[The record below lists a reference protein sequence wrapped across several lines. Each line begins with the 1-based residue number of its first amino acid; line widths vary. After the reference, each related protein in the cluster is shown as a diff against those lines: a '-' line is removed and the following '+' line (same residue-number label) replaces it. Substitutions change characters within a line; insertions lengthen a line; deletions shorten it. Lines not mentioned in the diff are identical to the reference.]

1 MSALRQ
7 ALAGYLELR
16 RDLGFKLERDET
28 RLHCFLAFLESEKS
42 PRITSQLA
50 LQFATRVESR
60 SPLTMAGDL
69 RAIRGFARYMIG
81 VDSDTE
87 VPPPGL
93 LGRCRNRFKPHIYS
107 AEEIRRL
114 LEAARNH
121 PSSGKFALKPAS
133 LYCLLGLLAATGMR
147 LGEALNLRSEDI
159 DWSEC
164 LLRIQKAKFLKSR
177 LVPLQRSTLGQ
188 LQIYAKRRD
197 KFFAERP
204 LPPGS
209 RFFVTSRGS
218 PYSYTYVNMQFRDLS
233 RSIGLRVS
241 GQRRGP
247 RIHDLRHR
255 FAVTTLL
262 RWCHSGKQID
272 RLLPVLSTY
281 LGHRNVTGTY
291 RYLSWTPELME
302 AAGKRLEVRW
312 QGGRS

>member
-7 ALAGYLELR
+7 ALSDYLELR
-16 RDLGFKLERDET
+16 RTLGFKLEREEA
-28 RLHCFLAFLESEKS
+28 RLDYFLAFLEREKS

-50 LQFATRVESR
+50 LRFATRAESR

-69 RAIRGFARYMIG
+69 RAIRGFARYMIA

-87 VPPPGL
+87 VPPTGL
-93 LGRCRNRFKPHIYS
+93 LGRCRNRFKPYIYS

-121 PSSGKFALKPAS
+121 PSSERFALKPAS

-147 LGEALNLRSEDI
+147 LSEALHLRPEDI
-159 DWSEC
+159 DWSES

-177 LVPLQRSTLGQ
+177 LVPLQRSTLRQ
-188 LQIYAKRRD
+188 LRIYAKRRD
-197 KFFAERP
+197 EFFAKRSV
-204 LPPGS
+204 PPAAS
-209 RFFVTSRGS
+209 FFVTSRGS

-255 FAVTTLL
+255 FAITTLL
-262 RWCHSGKQID
+262 RWYRRGKPID

-291 RYLSWTPELME
+291 RYLSCTPELMK
-302 AAGKRLEVRW
+302 AAGKRLEARW